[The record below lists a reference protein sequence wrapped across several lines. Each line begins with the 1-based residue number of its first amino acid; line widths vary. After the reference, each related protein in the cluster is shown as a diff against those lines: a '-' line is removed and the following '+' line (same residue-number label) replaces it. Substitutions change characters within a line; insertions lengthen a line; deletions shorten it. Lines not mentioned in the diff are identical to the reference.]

1 MAKRKAGKN
10 PEATNVEDLD
20 VREVSVVD
28 KPAIKR
34 TFLIVKSEDGL
45 EVIRQEEDQQMASK
59 ASTAENLDSGGILNL
74 LDLEEAEGATEGTE
88 ISKTIDQLMVMA
100 ESLKAEDGESISDDS
115 CQQIIRLA
123 EGITGKPVDKAE
135 TAKLTPQDAEA
146 RVTKAV
152 GQLMIV
158 AKKLEDADS
167 NDGLLELGNICSEIA
182 PLEKSD
188 EVTTTQDQPLK
199 IFVASGGD
207 DPEIIIQKAGAKMK
221 RSRLSMLEKAVN
233 ALVSILNEI
242 KGDQSNKDGKTQKS
256 DEENQD
262 MSTKDDKDTKTTDD
276 PKPEEKVEPTVKDDG
291 VEATATFTKDWMEG
305 ISKGIEAITAKFED
319 LTKRFEQA
327 GEVVADLSKKVDDM
341 EGTIPD
347 GNSTGDPEH
356 VDKAENKK
364 SFWGGRI
371 LQ

>member
-276 PKPEEKVEPTVKDDG
+276 PKPEEKIEPTVKDDSDTASG
-291 VEATATFTKDWMEG
+291 LEKFMEATTKALADVTQGLKDLGEKF
-305 ISKGIEAITAKFED
+305 SK
-319 LTKRFEQA
+319 A